1 MTKLASLLLGL
12 TLVASQ
18 VFAQEDY
25 EVKTLTL
32 AHDCAPTKQIIPQ
45 LREQYGERPF
55 ALGIAVV
62 TLPDGRPL
70 EGVLMLTV
78 NPESRSYTVNIMFV
92 EDEMMCML
100 TSGDDF
106 QPADIPGLRL

>member
-18 VFAQEDY
+18 VFAQEDS
-25 EVKTLTL
+25 EVKKLLL
-32 AHDCAPTKQIIPQ
+32 AHDCAPIERISPL
-45 LREQYGERPF
+45 LREQFGERPF

-78 NPESRSYTVNIMFV
+78 NAETRTYTVNIMFV

-100 TSGDDF
+100 TSGEDF
-106 QPADIPGLRL
+106 QPADMPGLKL